1 MYFVFLSESV
11 VFKLNMKAI
20 LISVLT
26 VSTLTLHAQDSTYH
40 YAGWGKPGS
49 AQSVPLTLLTGK
61 AYTQITLKDDKPT
74 LIKRFDKTHELHESI
89 KNEYD
94 EYGNH
99 YSSQRLDQLGH
110 VREINIFQND
120 PDEMALFRT
129 IFGNTFVPVNS
140 NFMIRREYNEFE
152 RETGYF
158 ILDVGGRLLYSRVT
172 HYREDRRKAKEVL
185 RDDLA
190 GKLLLERRYKYIDAE
205 NRTVLEEFDTR
216 GKLVQRVVLFDH
228 HDILEE

>member
-1 MYFVFLSESV
+1 MYFVFLSGSV
-11 VFKLNMKAI
+11 VFKLNMKALLVSI
-20 LISVLT
+20 ITL
-26 VSTLTLHAQDSTYH
+26 STLTLQAQDSTYT

-49 AQSVPLTLLTGK
+49 AQAVPLTLLIGK
-61 AYTQITLKDDKPT
+61 AYSQVTMKADKPT
-74 LIKRFDKTHELHESI
+74 LIKRFDKAHELHESVR
-89 KNEYD
+89 NDYD

-99 YSSQRLDQLGH
+99 YSSQRFDQRGH
-110 VREINIFQND
+110 LREINIFQND
-120 PDEMALFRT
+120 PGEMNLFRT
-129 IFGNTFVPVNS
+129 IFGNTFVPANS

-172 HYREDRRKAKEVL
+172 QYREDRRKAKEVL
-185 RDDLA
+185 SDDLA

-205 NRTVLEEFDTR
+205 NRTVLEEFDAS